1 MKFWKRPCQT
11 EKIITNQRY
20 NTRLIINREKKTS
33 HTLSPNYFLRSNE
46 MYSGKRQLLERHTFS
61 SYEYPFT
68 SGVRTQKLLDI
79 SITIQYTL
87 SKLAGKLLLHFAI
100 YALIILWISQCL
112 HIEKC
117 PKPNKR
123 YQYDRFGL
131 SSGNVKL
138 LLTSLE
144 HPNTI
149 WKVGAWLYHFFSYVY
164 FLFISLLFILMC
176 AILYTAAG

>member
-1 MKFWKRPCQT
+1 MCYMSRMSLFVFYPKLHDFKVLKNAHIKNAPTWPFPFSRTQIKFWKRPCQT

-33 HTLSPNYFLRSNE
+33 HTLFHNYFLHSNE
-46 MYSGKRQLLERHTFS
+46 MYSGQRKLLERHTFS

-87 SKLAGKLLLHFAI
+87 SKLAGKLILHFAI

-117 PKPNKR
+117 PTT
-123 YQYDRFGL
+123 Q
-131 SSGNVKL
+131 
-138 LLTSLE
+138 
-144 HPNTI
+144 
-149 WKVGAWLYHFFSYVY
+149 
-164 FLFISLLFILMC
+164 
-176 AILYTAAG
+176 